1 MHGGETKGTHKYKV
15 EDIEGIIINEDDIEM
30 WDTEACLDNAMA
42 DIEAEIKQKLG
53 GTHG

>member
-1 MHGGETKGTHKYKV
+1 MVAKPKGTHRYKV
-15 EDIEGIIINEDDIEM
+15 IDKEEIIINEDDTEM
-30 WDTEACLDNAMA
+30 WDTQACLDNAMA